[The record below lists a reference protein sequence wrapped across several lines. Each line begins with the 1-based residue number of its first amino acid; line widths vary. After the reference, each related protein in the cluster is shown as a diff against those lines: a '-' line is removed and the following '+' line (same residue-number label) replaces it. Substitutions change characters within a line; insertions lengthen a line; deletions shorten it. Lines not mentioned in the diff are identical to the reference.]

1 MIILVSDF
9 DDSEIVADDEKSA
22 DQNVDPKRFKS
33 ADIAQQDPVV
43 IESESAGM
51 ADHLVSEASEPV
63 NLCPGPVNPIDFL
76 PEMVE
81 TKTGE
86 EEEEVL
92 FEQRAKCYR
101 YF

>member
-1 MIILVSDF
+1 M
-9 DDSEIVADDEKSA
+9 A
-22 DQNVDPKRFKS
+22 
-33 ADIAQQDPVV
+33 DPVN
-43 IESESAGM
+43 
-51 ADHLVSEASEPV
+51 LVSEASKPV
-63 NLCPGPVNPIDFL
+63 DLVSEASKPVDLCPGPVNPIDFL

-101 YF
+101 YFSFMSPVSLVFHTKVT

>member
-1 MIILVSDF
+1 M
-9 DDSEIVADDEKSA
+9 A
-22 DQNVDPKRFKS
+22 
-33 ADIAQQDPVV
+33 DPV
-43 IESESAGM
+43 
-51 ADHLVSEASEPV
+51 DLVSEASKPFDLLSEASKPV
-63 NLCPGPVNPIDFL
+63 NLCPGPVNPIEFL

-92 FEQRAKCYR
+92 FEQRAKSYW